1 MRYACVLSTNFR
13 FQYTCAI
20 NSELKPRWVKSCK
33 GGEPHGLPKWCWNL
47 HYFSLKF
54 LDHLQKGPKEVDWV
68 TRTVL
73 QRTNY
78 CIPAEERTRSPW
90 WKKEEEEDGW
100 VQTTRKTFLVGS
112 WLKTWPFFISVARG
126 RILKIENLPW
136 RGGVVTDWV
145 INTS

>member
-90 WKKEEEEDGW
+90 
-100 VQTTRKTFLVGS
+100 
-112 WLKTWPFFISVARG
+112 
-126 RILKIENLPW
+126 
-136 RGGVVTDWV
+136 
-145 INTS
+145 